1 LPAIPNLGILIY
13 KKGGLT
19 MLTVNL
25 EDFQGRILELINQ
38 AASGEPVVITQAD
51 RPLVKMV
58 PYVSPQAPE
67 RLDCMRGHGFIGEDV
82 DVKSIA
88 REEIIAIFEGRDE
101 ISS

>member
-1 LPAIPNLGILIY
+1 
-13 KKGGLT
+13 

-25 EDFQGRILELINQ
+25 DDFQGRIVELINQ

-58 PYVSPQAPE
+58 PYGSQALE
-67 RLDCMRGHGFIGEDV
+67 RLDCMRGHGFVGEDV

-88 REEIIAIFEGRDE
+88 REEIIALFEGQDE
-101 ISS
+101 TAS